1 MLAFV
6 LIHDKEPSDSGSDVD
21 RGSMLPEN
29 FDLHVAKYQGCL
41 FFFGKAK
48 AAAKK
53 YCRSVFDVANKAEF
67 QGIDWLGGGWQ
78 PSGTDEGEGSVIHV
92 GPSID
97 RVRVEEFE
105 FDKLQD

>member
-1 MLAFV
+1 MTKSLQIAARILAEARCSLKI
-6 LIHDKEPSDSGSDVD
+6 LIYTC
-21 RGSMLPEN
+21 
-29 FDLHVAKYQGCL
+29 KYQGCL

-53 YCRSVFDVANKAEF
+53 YCRSVFDVANKSEF

-105 FDKLQD
+105 FDELQD